1 MYVEIEVKINNYMT
15 KEWSFW
21 FDDRSATL
29 FLDIYRILERKTTRG
44 RFSISKQY
52 SRLDRRNNTIVL
64 DEIDIPDDVKKAVM
78 DNFISQIRIA
88 KWK

>member
-1 MYVEIEVKINNYMT
+1 MHVEIEVKVNKYMK
-15 KEWSFW
+15 KEWGFW

-29 FLDIYRILERKTTRG
+29 FLNIYRIWERKITRG

-52 SRLDRRNNTIVL
+52 SRLDRRNNTIAL

-78 DNFISQIRIA
+78 NNFISQIRIA
-88 KWK
+88 KWN